1 MKKETFDTLLELLR
15 ADVTLDKKQSCCST
29 SGNDPICP
37 EVVVASGL
45 RFMMGAHCADIVSM
59 FFISCESAR
68 RIVEK
73 FLDAVEKCLQ
83 LAIIP
88 PTSLVEL
95 KGLENGSD
103 KVSSA
108 NGIFKGVVGA
118 LDGWLCCIN
127 KPSEP
132 NPTVFF
138 SGHYQRFGINCQA
151 VCDANLRFIYFGVI
165 SLGRTNDARSF
176 NRALGL
182 RIWLDNLPTGYFL
195 VADNA
200 YQLSDKMLIPFSGS
214 QKERPY
220 NRTYNFYRR
229 QQRLFMSLPFCT
241 ISLLT
246 NSK

>member
-73 FLDAVEKCLQ
+73 FLDAVEKCPQ

-95 KGLENGSD
+95 KGLENGWD

-127 KPSEP
+127 KPLVDIISGSGSTARRCAT
-132 NPTVFF
+132 PTSDSFTLVL
-138 SGHYQRFGINCQA
+138 S
-151 VCDANLRFIYFGVI
+151 LRVERTMPAHSIVLWSCEHGWIIYRPDIFWWPTMPTSCPTRCSSHSVGVKKNDRTIVPTIFIYPRCV
-165 SLGRTNDARSF
+165 
-176 NRALGL
+176 
-182 RIWLDNLPTGYFL
+182 
-195 VADNA
+195 
-200 YQLSDKMLIPFSGS
+200 
-214 QKERPY
+214 
-220 NRTYNFYRR
+220 
-229 QQRLFMSLPFCT
+229 
-241 ISLLT
+241 
-246 NSK
+246 